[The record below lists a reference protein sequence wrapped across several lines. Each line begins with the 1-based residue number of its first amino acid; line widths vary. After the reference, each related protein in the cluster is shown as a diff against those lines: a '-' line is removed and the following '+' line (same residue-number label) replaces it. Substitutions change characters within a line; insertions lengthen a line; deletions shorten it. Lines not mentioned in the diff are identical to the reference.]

1 MYGMRVLETLIVL
14 THDTYTHQAEAV
26 LVARATTG
34 ASAGPTCT
42 AMSASASAGLSLR
55 FVFCC
60 SNVEVIVV
68 VENDVM
74 I

>member
-1 MYGMRVLETLIVL
+1 MVNVSGPF
-14 THDTYTHQAEAV
+14 
-26 LVARATTG
+26 G

-55 FVFCC
+55 FIFCC

-68 VENDVM
+68 VEKLCYDIVLSY
-74 I
+74 